1 MKLNLQSMLQGTV
14 CLACPVVSLSRVSA
28 WQSSALMVLAVL
40 AVLAVIPMLLQPATT
55 SVLAIGR
62 GGLGAGFCFCGRRHA
77 TQPGC
82 AKPDDPLAP
91 IGVDGI
97 LYVHACMCMH
107 VPCMCMELQ
116 FLIHTR
122 VVTVSPART
131 RSHAHTHC
139 SKAFAHVRHGQTG
152 ERLPAECVPA
162 CAWAPL
168 CLRLGGG
175 GRDAAAMAPARFDVI
190 PLHYMHACIHTYV
203 HTYARLR
210 THVYTS
216 HPGPR
221 GKDHRALSS
230 LISGLEARLFCYR
243 LMGFVDLA
251 RALLKP
257 ALLSWLI
264 GWRARL
270 RPSPACVSVY
280 VYMTHMTPHT
290 QEHANTT
297 HVPAYTRCQ
306 LQTHPRDTHTPSEVL
321 CCAAWRAESGRCR

>member
-122 VVTVSPART
+122 VTVSPART

-152 ERLPAECVPA
+152 A
-162 CAWAPL
+162 L

-190 PLHYMHACIHTYV
+190 PLHYMHACIHTYIR
-203 HTYARLR
+203 TYAN
-210 THVYTS
+210 TCIQIS
-216 HPGPR
+216 PR
-221 GKDHRALSS
+221 PSGEGSPC
-230 LISGLEARLFCYR
+230 LIIIDFRSGGAP
-243 LMGFVDLA
+243 V
-251 RALLKP
+251 
-257 ALLSWLI
+257 LLSLD
-264 GWRARL
+264 G
-270 RPSPACVSVY
+270 
-280 VYMTHMTPHT
+280 
-290 QEHANTT
+290 
-297 HVPAYTRCQ
+297 
-306 LQTHPRDTHTPSEVL
+306 L
-321 CCAAWRAESGRCR
+321 C

>member
-122 VVTVSPART
+122 VTVSPART
-131 RSHAHTHC
+131 LSHTHTLC
-139 SKAFAHVRHGQTG
+139 SQAFAHMRHGQTG

-162 CAWAPL
+162 ATGSCPSCAGAACFCAWAPL

-190 PLHYMHACIHTYV
+190 PLHYMHACIHTYIR
-203 HTYARLR
+203 TYAN
-210 THVYTS
+210 TCIQIS
-216 HPGPR
+216 PR
-221 GKDHRALSS
+221 PSGEGSPC
-230 LISGLEARLFCYR
+230 LIIIDFRSGGAP
-243 LMGFVDLA
+243 V
-251 RALLKP
+251 
-257 ALLSWLI
+257 LLSI
-264 GWRARL
+264 DG
-270 RPSPACVSVY
+270 
-280 VYMTHMTPHT
+280 
-290 QEHANTT
+290 
-297 HVPAYTRCQ
+297 
-306 LQTHPRDTHTPSEVL
+306 L
-321 CCAAWRAESGRCR
+321 C